1 MGLTAGSMMLIA
13 FAICTF
19 RARANQ
25 TAMNEVAE
33 DLDRMLGSIN
43 QVLAGAQRDTSALL
57 TGRELDH
64 ALLPAGEVL
73 QPVTSHIAD
82 AIRAETAAGSSD
94 AMCVALKSIIDCR
107 DAARQWLRE
116 HQSAEANYAAAET
129 RVDAALAHVREALE
143 QAAGSERLRRAM
155 LVRKFHAAG
164 KDATPQLVE
173 SLIAP
178 SLQSDS
184 LADVQRQFA
193 DLALLIEE
201 MRNAPSPDRLRDL
214 KDNEFRPGLS
224 RFRLEISKVAA
235 LDRAQLPQA
244 TNLCDDLMSAAF
256 GAGASADDEH
266 QTIVTKED
274 GFYHQCE
281 LRLLLAR
288 ARSESRNRLTAA
300 VTAADS
306 ARLEFEKPIRNQIQS
321 LAAKSTAGFES
332 AWYTVAL
339 VASVCGLLFVSLSLK
354 VAGILRQQFRKIL
367 ADSEAIRTGE
377 EMRSAKEAAEAANVA
392 KSRFLANMSHEIR
405 TPLNAIIGFTGLL
418 RKCGDE
424 YGEAERDDFL
434 QTIHSSGQHLLG
446 LINDILDL
454 SKIEADRMLV
464 EQIRCSPHELIGE
477 IVSVLRVKAVE
488 NGLTLDYQW
497 RGGVPETI
505 RTDPAR
511 FRQLLMNL
519 VSNAI
524 KFTKVGAVQILAE
537 LVPDQRDPRLVV
549 HVVDSGVG
557 IHPDKFSDIFNP
569 FVQADNS
576 VTRQFGGTG
585 LGLTI
590 SRRIAQA
597 LGGEISVA
605 SEVGKGS
612 RFTVKIATGPLDG
625 VPILEAPATDGMKC
639 PRQSTQAV
647 SPSLDGVRILLVE
660 DGETNRKLIGLM
672 LKRTGADVALA
683 ENGQIGVDRAMRHP
697 FDLIL
702 MDMQMPVMDGYT
714 AASLLR
720 HWGATIPI
728 VALTAHAMKGDEA
741 KCRAAGC
748 SGYLTKPID
757 PDLLVRTI
765 AAMVEK
771 KEEKGSKGEK
781 GSGTVLRVGPTATQ
795 HCQEAVPDTFSPAD
809 TLSPANAPM
818 YSTLPMDDPEFRDI
832 VENFIERL
840 NGRLAAMQ
848 QALESKDFQEL
859 AGLAH
864 WLKGSGG
871 TAGFPA
877 FTQPAKAMEALA
889 KERRCGEIEAAL
901 AELRKLASQISLP
914 PLGEE
919 SVAPQS
925 SGAE

>member
-1 MGLTAGSMMLIA
+1 
-13 FAICTF
+13 
-19 RARANQ
+19 
-25 TAMNEVAE
+25 
-33 DLDRMLGSIN
+33 
-43 QVLAGAQRDTSALL
+43 
-57 TGRELDH
+57 
-64 ALLPAGEVL
+64 
-73 QPVTSHIAD
+73 
-82 AIRAETAAGSSD
+82 
-94 AMCVALKSIIDCR
+94 
-107 DAARQWLRE
+107 
-116 HQSAEANYAAAET
+116 
-129 RVDAALAHVREALE
+129 LE

-155 LVRKFHAAG
+155 LVRKFRSAG

-201 MRNAPSPDRLRDL
+201 MQNAASPDRLRDL
-214 KDNEFRPGLS
+214 KDNEFRPALS

-235 LDRAQLPQA
+235 VDRAQIPQA
-244 TNLCDDLMSAAF
+244 AKLCDDLMSAVF
-256 GAGASADDEH
+256 GAGASTDDEH

-274 GFYHQCE
+274 GFYHQCAV
-281 LRLLLAR
+281 RLLLDR
-288 ARSESRNRLTAA
+288 ARTENRNRLTAA
-300 VTAADS
+300 VTAADG

-321 LAAKSTAGFES
+321 LAAKSTAGFEN

-339 VASVCGLLFVSLSLK
+339 VASICGLLFVSLSLK
-354 VAGILRQQFRKIL
+354 VGAILRQQFRKIL
-367 ADSEAIRTGE
+367 ADSEAIRAGE
-377 EMRSAKEAAEAANVA
+377 EMRFAKEAAEAANVA

-405 TPLNAIIGFTGLL
+405 TPLNAIIGFADLL
-418 RKCGDE
+418 HRCGDQCDST
-424 YGEAERDDFL
+424 EREDYL
-434 QTIHSSGQHLLG
+434 QTIHTSGQHLLG

-454 SKIEADRMLV
+454 SKIEADQMLI
-464 EQIRCSPHELIGE
+464 EQVRCSPHEIIGE

-488 NGLTLDYQW
+488 NGLTLEYQW

-505 RTDPAR
+505 CTDPAR

-537 LVPDQRDPRLVV
+537 LVPDQHDPRLVV
-549 HVVDSGVG
+549 RVVDSGVG

-612 RFTVKIATGPLDG
+612 TFTVTISTGPLEG
-625 VPILEAPATDGMKC
+625 IAILEAPAADGLKC
-639 PRQSTQAV
+639 PRRLTQDAL
-647 SPSLDGVRILLVE
+647 PSLEGVRILLVE
-660 DGETNRKLIGLM
+660 DGETNRKLIGLV
-672 LKRTGADVALA
+672 LKRSGALITMA
-683 ENGQIGVDRAMRHP
+683 ENGRIGVDRAMKDP

-720 HWGATIPI
+720 HEGATVPI

-741 KCRAAGC
+741 KCRSAGC

-757 PDLLVRTI
+757 PDLLVSTI
-765 AAMVEK
+765 AAMAGAK
-771 KEEKGSKGEK
+771 RGESVSADKK
-781 GSGTVLRVGPTATQ
+781 GSGVFSQIAAHATQ
-795 HCQEAVPDTFSPAD
+795 QGQEKTPDPFFPKEKAPD
-809 TLSPANAPM
+809 TLSPESAPV
-818 YSTLPMDDPEFRDI
+818 YSTLPMDDPEFREI
-832 VENFIERL
+832 VADFIVRL
-840 NGRLAAMQ
+840 NDQLSAMQ
-848 QALESKDFQEL
+848 RALETENYKEL

-877 FTQPAKAMEALA
+877 FTQPAKALEALA
-889 KERRCGEIEAAL
+889 KNRKCGEIEAAL
-901 AELRKLASQISLP
+901 AELRQLASQIRMP
-914 PLGEE
+914 PLDEQCI
-919 SVAPQS
+919 APQF
-925 SGAE
+925 SGAK